1 MNSLN
6 RYRPAKQFRCKPLV
20 GNAPFGYEEIVH
32 SADGSHNYQTPG
44 DMVGAFSEMNERG
57 RIEWNSLP
65 GGTATTVELKF
76 MSSAMT
82 GKNDRSSTGAPVIR
96 TTACNLLN
104 GSGRNSEGWR
114 DEH

>member
-32 SADGSHNYQTPG
+32 SADGSHNYQAPT
-44 DMVGAFSEMNERG
+44 DVVGAFSEMNERG
-57 RIEWNSLP
+57 RIEWNCLTGATS
-65 GGTATTVELKF
+65 TTVESKS

-82 GKNDRSSTGAPVIR
+82 GRKDRLSTGAPVIR
-96 TTACNLLN
+96 TTACSLLN
-104 GSGRNSEGWR
+104 GSARNSEGWK